1 MMRSAGILMPLTSL
15 PSPWGVGTLGAEA
28 RAFVDFLAR
37 AGQTYWQVL
46 PIGPTSYG
54 DSPYQAFSSFAGSP
68 YLIDLDDL
76 CAEGL
81 LKPEEYR
88 GLDWG
93 AEPER
98 VDYSLLYRQRFPVLR
113 QAVRRL
119 RARRLEELA
128 AFCAREADWLDDYAL
143 FMALK
148 GRHDGAPWSQ
158 WPAPLRRREPAALA
172 AAARELDGELWFWK
186 GVQFLFFRQW
196 EALKARA
203 AEQGVS
209 IIGDLPIYVAMD
221 SADVW
226 ADPSQFQMDEALR
239 PTGVAGCPPDGF
251 SADGQRWGNPLF
263 DWEAMKADGY
273 RWWLRRISFQ
283 FRFYDV
289 LRIDHFRGFEAYY
302 TIPAGAENAKKGFW
316 KPGPG
321 LDFFRALEAAIGK
334 RPIIAEDLGFLTPA
348 VHQLLADTGF
358 PGMKVLQFAFD
369 SRDGGGRAYQPHNY
383 PANCVA
389 YVGTHDND
397 TALGW
402 LAEAEPADVALAREY
417 LHLDPAEGENW
428 GMMRA
433 VWASTADCA
442 VVQMQDV
449 LGLGN
454 EARMNTPSTL
464 GGNWQWRC
472 PTGCF
477 TPALARRLRREMKV
491 YQRLPGQDGR
501 R

>member
-1 MMRSAGILMPLTSL
+1 M
-15 PSPWGVGTLGAEA
+15 
-28 RAFVDFLAR
+28 
-37 AGQTYWQVL
+37 
-46 PIGPTSYG
+46 
-54 DSPYQAFSSFAGSP
+54 
-68 YLIDLDDL
+68 
-76 CAEGL
+76 
-81 LKPEEYR
+81 
-88 GLDWG
+88 
-93 AEPER
+93 
-98 VDYSLLYRQRFPVLR
+98 
-113 QAVRRL
+113 
-119 RARRLEELA
+119 
-128 AFCAREADWLDDYAL
+128 
-143 FMALK
+143 
-148 GRHDGAPWSQ
+148 
-158 WPAPLRRREPAALA
+158 
-172 AAARELDGELWFWK
+172 
-186 GVQFLFFRQW
+186 
-196 EALKARA
+196 
-203 AEQGVS
+203 
-209 IIGDLPIYVAMD
+209 
-221 SADVW
+221 W

-302 TIPAGAENAKKGFW
+302 AIPAGAENAKKGFW

-321 LDFFRALEAAIGK
+321 LDFFRALETAIGK

-464 GGNWQWRC
+464 GGNWQWR
-472 PTGCF
+472 
-477 TPALARRLRREMKV
+477 ALPGFAAPELAARLHRQMELYE
-491 YQRLPGQDGR
+491 RLPAEAAE
-501 R
+501 

>member
-54 DSPYQAFSSFAGSP
+54 DSPYQAFSSFAGNP

-81 LKPEEYR
+81 LKPEEYQ

-93 AEPER
+93 EDPER
-98 VDYSLLYRQRFPVLR
+98 VDYGLLYRQRFPVLR

-203 AEQGVS
+203 AEQGVA
-209 IIGDLPIYVAMD
+209 IIGDLPIYVAED

-302 TIPAGAENAKKGFW
+302 AIPAGAENAKKGFW

-321 LDFFRALEAAIGK
+321 LDFFQTLEAAIGK

-402 LAEAEPADVALAREY
+402 YDHAPEAERAFAERYLGASGREEVRKALLRC
-417 LHLDPAEGENW
+417 
-428 GMMRA
+428 GMG
-433 VWASTADCA
+433 STAELFVA
-442 VVQMQDV
+442 QMQDYLA
-449 LGLGN
+449 LGSEGRIN
-454 EARMNTPSTL
+454 VPGVAE
-464 GGNWQWRC
+464 GNWRWRMA
-472 PTGCF
+472 PGAAAA
-477 TPALARRLRREMKV
+477 ALAAEIRTLTET
-491 YQRLPGQDGR
+491 YGR
-501 R
+501 

>member
-81 LKPEEYR
+81 LKPEEYQ

-93 AEPER
+93 EDPER
-98 VDYSLLYRQRFPVLR
+98 VDYGLLYRQRFPVLR

-203 AEQGVS
+203 AEQGVA
-209 IIGDLPIYVAMD
+209 IIGDLPIYVA
-221 SADVW
+221 
-226 ADPSQFQMDEALR
+226 
-239 PTGVAGCPPDGF
+239 
-251 SADGQRWGNPLF
+251 
-263 DWEAMKADGY
+263 
-273 RWWLRRISFQ
+273 
-283 FRFYDV
+283 
-289 LRIDHFRGFEAYY
+289 
-302 TIPAGAENAKKGFW
+302 
-316 KPGPG
+316 
-321 LDFFRALEAAIGK
+321 
-334 RPIIAEDLGFLTPA
+334 
-348 VHQLLADTGF
+348 
-358 PGMKVLQFAFD
+358 
-369 SRDGGGRAYQPHNY
+369 
-383 PANCVA
+383 
-389 YVGTHDND
+389 
-397 TALGW
+397 
-402 LAEAEPADVALAREY
+402 
-417 LHLDPAEGENW
+417 
-428 GMMRA
+428 
-433 VWASTADCA
+433 
-442 VVQMQDV
+442 
-449 LGLGN
+449 
-454 EARMNTPSTL
+454 
-464 GGNWQWRC
+464 
-472 PTGCF
+472 
-477 TPALARRLRREMKV
+477 
-491 YQRLPGQDGR
+491 
-501 R
+501 